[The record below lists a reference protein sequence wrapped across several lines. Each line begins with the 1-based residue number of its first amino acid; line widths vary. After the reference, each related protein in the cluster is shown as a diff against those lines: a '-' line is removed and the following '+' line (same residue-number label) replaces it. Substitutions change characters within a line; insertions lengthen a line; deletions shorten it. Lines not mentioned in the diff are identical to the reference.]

1 MCADHQGYCDPTIL
15 PELAHTKL
23 FQSRSDVYSLPKNG
37 LKKVPFLFNSF
48 FHIPDREHGMLK
60 LKTASLD
67 HKCLLEIS
75 DNGSGMD
82 EETLQK
88 VFDPYFTGKSNGT
101 GLGLTNSQN
110 IIFNHKG
117 KVAVRSEPGK
127 GSTFQISLDM
137 LDVK

>member
-1 MCADHQGYCDPTIL
+1 
-15 PELAHTKL
+15 
-23 FQSRSDVYSLPKNG
+23 
-37 LKKVPFLFNSF
+37 
-48 FHIPDREHGMLK
+48 
-60 LKTASLD
+60 
-67 HKCLLEIS
+67 
-75 DNGSGMD
+75 MD
-82 EETLQK
+82 EGTLQK